1 MTGKGSGFCAY
12 ANAVAMAP
20 VVVPDSAS
28 ALRNV
33 INNNLKRMEGS
44 YENSNSS
51 R

>member
-1 MTGKGSGFCAY
+1 MTGRGSGFCAG
-12 ANAVAMAP
+12 ANAARYGAGRGPGFV
-20 VVVPDSAS
+20 S

-33 INNNLKRMEGS
+33 INNNLKRMEDS